1 MHRAEPFILRLAG
14 ASHATIARMTRRTMP
29 ALAAL
34 LLALAGTGLA
44 SDQQTQAFV
53 EALVAAINSKDTA
66 QRKALVHP
74 HSLRCGTAGS
84 DQLLDEQFARQARR
98 AVPANV
104 TWSLTPAPP
113 GQPLFADKFDYPV
126 RPTHRL
132 QLDFSTGPN
141 RSTTMVLQVA
151 QHGGAWREVRACPKP
166 QTVAAAKAASQAR
179 AQHRQKVE
187 RLLKDLSPGV
197 NDEVVALLEDGRRID
212 AIKAYRAAS
221 GEDLVTAKSVVDAI
235 EEGLGR

>member
-1 MHRAEPFILRLAG
+1 MRRRVA
-14 ASHATIARMTRRTMP
+14 HATA
-29 ALAAL
+29 AAL
-34 LLALAGTGLA
+34 LFAGPAAFAATDPQA
-44 SDQQTQAFV
+44 QAFV
-53 EALVAAINSKDTA
+53 EALVSAINSKDTA
-66 QRKALVHP
+66 KRKALVHP
-74 HSLRCGTAGS
+74 DSLRCATAGS
-84 DQLLDEQFARQARR
+84 DALLDAQFARQARR

-113 GQPLFADKFDYPV
+113 GLPLFADKLDYPV

-141 RSTTMVLQVA
+141 RSTTMVLQMA
-151 QHGGAWREVRACPKP
+151 RHGGAWRQVSACPKP
-166 QTVAAAKAASQAR
+166 ETVAAAKAASQAR

-187 RLLKDLSPGV
+187 RLLKDLSPKV
-197 NDEVVALLEDGRRID
+197 KDEVVALLKDGRRID

-235 EEGLGR
+235 EEELGR

>member
-1 MHRAEPFILRLAG
+1 MA
-14 ASHATIARMTRRTMP
+14 
-29 ALAAL
+29 AAL
-34 LLALAGTGLA
+34 LFAGPAAFAATDSQA
-44 SDQQTQAFV
+44 QAFV
-53 EALVAAINSKDTA
+53 EALVAAINSKDA
-66 QRKALVHP
+66 AHRKALLHP
-74 HSLRCGTAGS
+74 DSLRCATA
-84 DQLLDEQFARQARR
+84 DKDTLLDEQYARQARR

-113 GQPLFADKFDYPV
+113 GLPLFADKFDYAV

-151 QHGGAWREVRACPKP
+151 RHGGAWREVRACPK
-166 QTVAAAKAASQAR
+166 QETVAAAKAASQAR

-187 RLLKDLSPGV
+187 RLLKDLSPKV
-197 NDEVVALLEDGRRID
+197 RDEVVALLKDGRRID
-212 AIKAYRAAS
+212 AIKTYRAAS

-235 EEGLGR
+235 EEELGR

>member
-1 MHRAEPFILRLAG
+1 MA
-14 ASHATIARMTRRTMP
+14 HAMA
-29 ALAAL
+29 AAL
-34 LLALAGTGLA
+34 LFAGPAAVAATDPQA
-44 SDQQTQAFV
+44 QAFV

-66 QRKALVHP
+66 KRKALLHP
-74 HSLRCGTAGS
+74 DSLRCAT
-84 DQLLDEQFARQARR
+84 DQDTLLDEQYARQARR

-113 GQPLFADKFDYPV
+113 GLPLFADKFDYPV

-151 QHGGAWREVRACPKP
+151 RHGGAWREVRACPK
-166 QTVAAAKAASQAR
+166 QETVAAARAASQAR
-179 AQHRQKVE
+179 AQHREKVE
-187 RLLKDLSPGV
+187 RLLKNISPKLK
-197 NDEVVALLEDGRRID
+197 DEVVALLKDGKRID
-212 AIKAYRAAS
+212 AVRHYRAAT

-235 EEGLGR
+235 EEEPGR

>member
-1 MHRAEPFILRLAG
+1 MA
-14 ASHATIARMTRRTMP
+14 HAMA
-29 ALAAL
+29 AAL
-34 LLALAGTGLA
+34 LFAGPAAAAATDPQA
-44 SDQQTQAFV
+44 QAFV

-66 QRKALVHP
+66 TRKALLHP
-74 HSLRCGTAGS
+74 DSLRCAT
-84 DQLLDEQFARQARR
+84 DQDTLLDEQFARQARR

-132 QLDFSTGPN
+132 QLDFSTGAN

-151 QHGGAWREVRACPKP
+151 RHGGAWRQVRACPKP
-166 QTVAAAKAASQAR
+166 ETVAAAKAASQAR
-179 AQHRQKVE
+179 ARHREKVE
-187 RLLKDLSPGV
+187 RLLKDLSPKIK
-197 NDEVVALLEDGRRID
+197 DEVVALLKDGRRID